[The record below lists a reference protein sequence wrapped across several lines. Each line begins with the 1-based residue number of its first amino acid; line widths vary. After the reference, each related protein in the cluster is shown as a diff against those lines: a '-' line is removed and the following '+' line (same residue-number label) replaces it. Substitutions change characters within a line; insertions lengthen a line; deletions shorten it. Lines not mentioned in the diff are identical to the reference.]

1 MPDLAYVSQSLNVI
15 CFKKIEVVRDILFLY
30 CIFAFSIVYHIFT
43 YHCALQSSLF
53 DYFQFTPQDFVILTE
68 YFKTFYSSLILFFPP
83 QIYLLPLE
91 VEKSNFNHVRNSSFQ
106 TSTCCSAYK
115 TYMSGI
121 CNYHNSVSCHRNIS
135 ALQHYRNRMTC
146 IMKDFKIH
154 PRHLFSSP

>member
-1 MPDLAYVSQSLNVI
+1 MEVAQDIWLLHRGFFLHFQLCTIYSHAALHYNQACLITFNFCHEILSLLLKILRHFPPDS
-15 CFKKIEVVRDILFLY
+15 FF
-30 CIFAFSIVYHIFT
+30 
-43 YHCALQSSLF
+43 
-53 DYFQFTPQDFVILTE
+53 
-68 YFKTFYSSLILFFPP
+68 FFPP

-91 VEKSNFNHVRNSSFQ
+91 VEKSNFNHARNSSFQ